1 MGEEISLAHAESEA
15 GAAAAAWLGESLL
28 VVGDLERAQRALE
41 VRATLYAN
49 HPGITRIRLLLAE
62 VHRRRGDLDGAEQ
75 CLAGLVTTGAPDP
88 SVQELDWLVRGMIAE
103 ARGTLGSG
111 VDADQVAMVLLGRY
125 LQRAPPSPVRGQA
138 LCAFARAAQRQGRWL
153 EALSAARLCRQP
165 GHGEAATTAPLLEH
179 QATLALQLPNSL
191 AALER
196 EIEDLSAGE
205 RGPLLLLLGEEH
217 MRSGSLERARQAF
230 AKLIDCGG
238 PLADRGRC
246 LELTI
251 LARQGLHDAVIR
263 AAPVV
268 IAEVADPDLQHQ
280 VRWLWG
286 HALRGLG
293 HHQQAA
299 EVWSEVAR

>member
-1 MGEEISLAHAESEA
+1 
-15 GAAAAAWLGESLL
+15 
-28 VVGDLERAQRALE
+28 
-41 VRATLYAN
+41 
-49 HPGITRIRLLLAE
+49 
-62 VHRRRGDLDGAEQ
+62 
-75 CLAGLVTTGAPDP
+75 
-88 SVQELDWLVRGMIAE
+88 
-103 ARGTLGSG
+103 
-111 VDADQVAMVLLGRY
+111 
-125 LQRAPPSPVRGQA
+125 
-138 LCAFARAAQRQGRWL
+138 
-153 EALSAARLCRQP
+153 
-165 GHGEAATTAPLLEH
+165 
-179 QATLALQLPNSL
+179 LALQVPNSL